1 MKSAPR
7 RTAARREDGLL
18 NIYTKLGDPSR
29 DKTMGARWRP
39 ITIDEWSAE
48 ELWLG
53 GGIFARIIETEPEA
67 MLRKGFGLAI
77 SDVTASP
84 APEGPER
91 TDDDTGVEN
100 PGAELAADL
109 LAKCDDLDVT
119 GTFIQAMQYARAY
132 GGAAILVGADD
143 GQDFEEPLDERRI
156 KSVKWLKV
164 LRPRECRPAR
174 YYRRPKATKHGEPS
188 HYNVQR
194 ETLGGNSG
202 AMMVVHESRIIP
214 FMGIVT
220 STWQRAR
227 NNGWGESVLV
237 RVVQEVFNFTAAMQ
251 GVGVLVSDFAQAVF
265 GMEGLAELLAQGP
278 DGEKTVMKRAEI
290 VDTARSVARAL
301 LIDKNETFERKATPV
316 SGLPELIDRL
326 CNHLS
331 AVTHI
336 PVTVLMGTAPAGLNA
351 TGAADL
357 KNYHDGIDGRR
368 ERALRR
374 HLNRLIKVL
383 FLAKDSPTKGKEP
396 KRWKV
401 QFGPV
406 STLTPMESADVRLK
420 TAQADSSDINAG
432 VLMPE
437 EVAASRYA
445 GDEYSTETRLNTK
458 LRSVKPMEPEPQ
470 PEPNP
475 DDEPTK
481 EPPEPKPAPEPSR

>member
-1 MKSAPR
+1 
-7 RTAARREDGLL
+7 
-18 NIYTKLGDPSR
+18 
-29 DKTMGARWRP
+29 
-39 ITIDEWSAE
+39 
-48 ELWLG
+48 
-53 GGIFARIIETEPEA
+53 
-67 MLRKGFGLAI
+67 
-77 SDVTASP
+77 
-84 APEGPER
+84 
-91 TDDDTGVEN
+91 
-100 PGAELAADL
+100 
-109 LAKCDDLDVT
+109 
-119 GTFIQAMQYARAY
+119 
-132 GGAAILVGADD
+132 
-143 GQDFEEPLDERRI
+143 
-156 KSVKWLKV
+156 
-164 LRPRECRPAR
+164 
-174 YYRRPKATKHGEPS
+174 
-188 HYNVQR
+188 
-194 ETLGGNSG
+194 
-202 AMMVVHESRIIP
+202 
-214 FMGIVT
+214 MGIVT

-301 LIDKNETFERKATPV
+301 LIDKNETFERKVTPV

-458 LRSVKPMEPEPQ
+458 LRSVKPMEPEPE
-470 PEPNP
+470 PEPDP
-475 DDEPTK
+475 DDEPMK